1 MSNTRIAV
9 IGASQLDPDHH
20 IALNELSDQGRVSAF
35 ALDADADHSGFSVL
49 EAAMQNGALDAIM
62 LTGPRTNLRE
72 WALFALKHGW
82 PVFATHAVA
91 SSIEDMI
98 EIRRAEQSH
107 PSAMIQFGLT
117 ARYHESVQVALAKR
131 DTGEY
136 GKLLTMRGV
145 CGCSAHD
152 LSDSVVFDLGPQ
164 MVDLMQ
170 LFAGPFQDVSGYS
183 DLDRSPTPGSETN
196 VFATLRTHDG
206 ILASLHLSA
215 SQWRPAFR
223 LELGFERG
231 YMRLEGLNS
240 QRQNFGQEMLVYAR
254 SDGTST
260 RHETV
265 EQFDHSHGAKAA
277 IEAFLQHLTTPGRT
291 VLNSSNDAFDALNTI
306 QRILAADPIFA
317 PLEERH
323 VS

>member
-9 IGASQLDPDHH
+9 IGASQLDPDYH

-49 EAAMQNGALDAIM
+49 ESAMQNGALDAIM

-72 WALFALKHGW
+72 WAVFALQHGW
-82 PVFATHAVA
+82 PVLATHAVA

-107 PSAMIQFGLT
+107 PGAKIQFGLT

-152 LSDSVVFDLGPQ
+152 LTDSVVFDLGPQ

-170 LFAGPFQDVSGYS
+170 LFAGPFQEVTGYS
-183 DLDRSPTPGSETN
+183 DLDRSPNPGSETN
-196 VFATLRTHDG
+196 VFATLRTHEG
-206 ILASLHLSA
+206 ILGSLHLSA
-215 SQWRPAFR
+215 SQWRPVFR

-240 QRQNFGQEMLVYAR
+240 QRQHFGQEVLVYAR
-254 SDGTST
+254 SDGAST

-265 EQFDHSHGAKAA
+265 EQFDQSHGAKAA
-277 IEAFLQHLTTPGRT
+277 IEAFLQHLTAPNKTI
-291 VLNSSNDAFDALNTI
+291 LNSSNDAFDTLNTI